1 MELVKSTAILSL
13 VLQIVGAVFI
23 VMGFFYK
30 LKPEDK
36 VLKDILI
43 MELTVQ
49 IVEGMMY
56 VYLIRQ
62 FTKGN
67 IDTSLRYYDWF
78 ISTPVMLLAT
88 LLFLKYLYQKPV
100 NTVETFK
107 EDNLQVSWIVVLNFL
122 MLLVGF
128 MGEQGKLN
136 RWVSFILGSGFLVG
150 SFGILSEYA
159 RKTKYGQIFLSIMF
173 GVWGFYGLA
182 FLLPVNARNISYNF
196 LDLFAKNFYGIFL
209 YIVILRQYRQ
219 EKKID

>member
-1 MELVKSTAILSL
+1 MNLVKSTAILSL

-23 VMGFFYK
+23 VLGFFYK
-30 LKPEDK
+30 LKPEDL

-43 MELTVQ
+43 MELVVQ
-49 IVEGMMY
+49 IVEGAMY

-88 LLFLKYLYQKPV
+88 LLFLKYLYVKPV
-100 NTVETFK
+100 NTIETFR
-107 EDNLQVSWIVVLNFL
+107 EDNLKVSWIVVLNFL

-128 MGEQGKLN
+128 MGEKGKLN
-136 RWVSFILGSGFLVG
+136 RWVAFIMGSGFLVG

-159 RKTKYGQIFLSIMF
+159 RKTTYGKIFLSIMF
-173 GVWGFYGLA
+173 GIWGLYGLA
-182 FLLPVNARNISYNF
+182 FLLPINARNISYNF

-209 YIVILRQYRQ
+209 YVIILRQY
-219 EKKID
+219 KKDKESE